1 MEETTKISVL
11 GNFIQIEILLQ
22 YQSSLLPRYIT
33 IIRSISQK
41 QNKEKNLALR
51 LNYFQ
56 FFPNY
61 EQCVQCIICI
71 ICLFVCF

>member
-41 QNKEKNLALR
+41 QDKEKKLALR